1 MAITNSRGY
10 PGLVTASDYAILSRH
25 QGQTYAVMAHDH
37 YDATAG
43 TGDRGVSISTG
54 TAIGHG
60 VMVEN
65 TGTPVNLNAN
75 VMGSAGS
82 RWDTVAVER
91 DWVSKTSSLV
101 ILQGTSAKAI
111 SGARLQ
117 NVGTGKD
124 HQPLWL
130 IRVENGKTA
139 IQEFVDLRV
148 WQQDSGLYAVDP
160 MARDYM
166 NALGTDM
173 LCKNGIRYI
182 RVLDATSGMP
192 VWSEHRAAPFGPR
205 PTIYTV
211 NRTPSFRMGAREDRV
226 GWGGSVSENL
236 MHKTGDADAHFTYSP
251 GPYGT
256 AGNRFVTKTP
266 GVYSLWANMTIS
278 QSGDVSTQ
286 FLWGSAVSA
295 PLGGLP
301 GSVPLADAAVVGS
314 TAADYPPG
322 DAVRK
327 YVLETVRYLDA
338 GATISISA
346 RHDESVIIETWQMWA
361 QRISD

>member
-25 QGQTYAVMAHDH
+25 QGQTYAVMAHNH

-182 RVLDATSGMP
+182 RVLDTTSGLP
-192 VWSEHRAAPFGPR
+192 VWSEHRQAPFGPR
-205 PTIYTV
+205 PYFMLGRR
-211 NRTPSFRMGAREDRV
+211 NQYGADSAPGFCKAHSADETATD
-226 GWGGSVSENL
+226 
-236 MHKTGDADAHFTYSP
+236 GDWSTHFTHA
-251 GPYGT
+251 GGT
-256 AGNRFVTKTP
+256 SNADPAFIQVKTDGFYTINGRFSVGSNSQIRGYVALEGGWSRITDAQEVRSNSGSCLLNVSDSVFIRAGAKVSLAGRFYDPFRVQQ
-266 GVYSLWANMTIS
+266 W
-278 QSGDVSTQ
+278 
-286 FLWGSAVSA
+286 FLW
-295 PLGGLP
+295 
-301 GSVPLADAAVVGS
+301 
-314 TAADYPPG
+314 
-322 DAVRK
+322 
-327 YVLETVRYLDA
+327 
-338 GATISISA
+338 
-346 RHDESVIIETWQMWA
+346 MN
-361 QRISD
+361 RISD